1 MGDRWLVRDL
11 SFSLSKGEF
20 IAVVG
25 TSGSGKTSLLRKINQ
40 DFEEQSNTI
49 QIDVISKLPIG
60 MIYQDLELAE
70 GATALNNALSGCL
83 HRHTW
88 NKTLLNFPIEEKKNA
103 MELLRQLGLSTK
115 INQWTSTLSRGERQR
130 LAIIRTLLADPQ
142 IILAD
147 EPVASLDTDW
157 ANQTLGLLKQY
168 AEQKEFGIICALH
181 DHKQVDQFADKVI
194 HLESSDESS
203 CFIEDLNK

>member
-1 MGDRWLVRDL
+1 
-11 SFSLSKGEF
+11 
-20 IAVVG
+20 
-25 TSGSGKTSLLRKINQ
+25 
-40 DFEEQSNTI
+40 
-49 QIDVISKLPIG
+49 
-60 MIYQDLELAE
+60 
-70 GATALNNALSGCL
+70 
-83 HRHTW
+83 
-88 NKTLLNFPIEEKKNA
+88 

-168 AEQKEFGIICALH
+168 AEQKEFGIICALPRP
-181 DHKQVDQFADKVI
+181 Q
-194 HLESSDESS
+194 SSRSICGQS
-203 CFIEDLNK
+203 NSPRIFG

>member
-40 DFEEQSNTI
+40 DFEEQSNI

-70 GATALNNALSGCL
+70 GATALNNALRMPPS
-83 HRHTW
+83 
-88 NKTLLNFPIEEKKNA
+88 A
-103 MELLRQLGLSTK
+103 Y
-115 INQWTSTLSRGERQR
+115 
-130 LAIIRTLLADPQ
+130 
-142 IILAD
+142 
-147 EPVASLDTDW
+147 LDQNTP
-157 ANQTLGLLKQY
+157 
-168 AEQKEFGIICALH
+168 EF
-181 DHKQVDQFADKVI
+181 
-194 HLESSDESS
+194 S
-203 CFIEDLNK
+203 N

>member
-88 NKTLLNFPIEEKKNA
+88 TKTYKFSNWGEKTYDGI
-103 MELLRQLGLSTK
+103 LRQLGLSTK

-130 LAIIRTLLADPQ
+130 LAIIRTLLL
-142 IILAD
+142 ILKL
-147 EPVASLDTDW
+147 S
-157 ANQTLGLLKQY
+157 
-168 AEQKEFGIICALH
+168 
-181 DHKQVDQFADKVI
+181 
-194 HLESSDESS
+194 
-203 CFIEDLNK
+203 